1 MNENLQEQ
9 VNALEKIVQTQG
21 QQIKDLNVLLN
32 KNNFSAL
39 QVFTKDVIFTGKTT
53 SKFYGLGYSIGAGGT
68 VTQATN
74 KSTGVTLSKA
84 TGAITMNNANLATAT
99 TVSFTLTNTFI
110 EAGDILV
117 INHISGGTAGA
128 YSVNAQCAA
137 GTASINVRNLT
148 AGTLG
153 EAIVLQFALVK
164 SVSS

>member
-9 VNALEKIVQTQG
+9 VNSLTKVVESLN
-21 QQIKDLNVLLN
+21 QQIKDLSFLFN

-39 QVFTKDVIFTGKTT
+39 QVFSKDVIFTGRVT
-53 SKFYGLGYSIGAGGT
+53 SKTYGLGYSIGGGGA

-74 KSTGVTLSKA
+74 KSTGVTLSKP

-99 TVSFTLTNTFI
+99 TVSFTLTNTLI
-110 EAGDILV
+110 EANDILV

-137 GTASINVRNLT
+137 GSASINVRNLT

-153 EAIVLQFALVK
+153 EAIVLQFALIK
-164 SVSS
+164 SVIV